1 MTEPTLTRPPV
12 WQRIWRS
19 IVREPFTGD
28 RRSRL
33 RLVMNNLILHLHPSQ
48 VPARTLRFTYTWGLG
63 GLSGLLVVI
72 LAVTGMLLETAYTP
86 SPDKAYTSILALS
99 TRIWFGQFIRNL
111 HHWSGN
117 LMIIVVALHM
127 LRVFFTGAFRA
138 PREFNWLVGIA
149 LLLLTVIANF
159 TGYLL
164 PWDQLAYWAITVGS
178 SIIVYIPL
186 IGNGLANVL
195 LGGPDIG
202 PTTLLNFYA
211 FHISIIPMAILVL
224 MSLHFWR
231 VRKDGGLSL
240 PRSVDEPPVN
250 KDENVLTVA
259 DLVRPEAVWAT
270 VALAGIVL
278 WSAFVNAPL
287 EALANPDASPNPAK
301 AAWYFM
307 GIQELLLHFHPLIG
321 AIIVPTLGLLG
332 MVALPYM
339 DSDMDSVGIYF
350 RSRRGRWLA
359 LFSAASGAMATALY
373 VVLDEFFIDWA
384 GWFYGLPAIIS
395 NGVLPLILLLL
406 GVIGYY
412 EFVRRVFR
420 ATKCEG
426 VLSVFVLVLAGFIV
440 LTLVGVFFRGAGMKL
455 MFPWQ
460 IVTIH

>member
-1 MTEPTLTRPPV
+1 MIEPPPSRPPV
-12 WQRIWRS
+12 WRRIWRS
-19 IVREPFTGD
+19 VVREPFTGD

-63 GLSGLLVVI
+63 GLAGLLVVI

-164 PWDQLAYWAITVGS
+164 PWDQLAYWAITVAS

-186 IGNGLANVL
+186 IGNGLASVL
-195 LGGPDIG
+195 LGGPDVG

-211 FHISIIPMAILVL
+211 FHISIIPMSILVL

-321 AIIVPTLGLLG
+321 AIVVPALVLLG

-359 LFSAASGAMATALY
+359 LFSAASGAIATALY
-373 VVLDEFFIDWA
+373 IMLDESFIDWT
-384 GWFYGLPAIIS
+384 GWFYGLPALIS

-426 VLSVFVLVLAGFIV
+426 ILSVFVLVLAGFV
-440 LTLVGVFFRGAGMKL
+440 ALTLIGIFFRGAGMKL
-455 MFPWQ
+455 MYPWQ